1 MQSLMGTLAR
11 TDLTSDF
18 NLDRGGSRTSVVSRT
33 KFFVK
38 TVSAWESLAVVT
50 KNSILV
56 PARVLDLA
64 LLEIGMIN
72 LNKHG
77 ISEKEFH

>member
-1 MQSLMGTLAR
+1 MGTLAR
-11 TDLTSDF
+11 TDLTSDC

-33 KFFVK
+33 KFFV
-38 TVSAWESLAVVT
+38 TTASGWESLAVVT

-56 PARVLDLA
+56 SARVLDLA
-64 LLEIGMIN
+64 LLKIGMSS

-77 ISEKEFH
+77 ISEKELH